1 MHAMKIIKFG
11 KKKMMLLTNKQQE
24 SNKKQ
29 KSATYAKKY
38 VQT

>member
-1 MHAMKIIKFG
+1 MHAIKIIKFG
-11 KKKMMLLTNKQQE
+11 KKKMILLTNKQQE

-29 KSATYAKKY
+29 KSATYAKKH